1 VIELPGTPE
10 EMLAFLELE
19 HIDGDIYRGGIGFWP
34 EDRPAIYGG
43 QVAAQALRAAGH
55 TIPEGRLPHSL
66 HGYFLRRGDIEAPVI
81 FKVDRD
87 RDGRSF
93 SARRVTA
100 MQHGEVIWDMAC
112 SFAPPIEG
120 AAEYTPEVNSQI
132 ASPEACVLNQEEWCP
147 LVEIRTAPHPDG
159 RETPP
164 RTNDRVWAKVRVPV
178 PADPMLHAC
187 LLAFVADIGAGF
199 GDVAGPGIPLFGPSI
214 DFSIWFHGAANM
226 NDWVL
231 FESSALK
238 VGGHRGLYRSS
249 AHSAD
254 GQLVAM
260 VNQEMLLRPELA
272 SQY

>member
-1 VIELPGTPE
+1 MCRMRLEVGEGGGSRGRKVFDTIVKCRLVMWPRNIEDLAVIELPGTPE

-55 TIPEGRLPHSL
+55 TVPEGRLPHSL

-132 ASPEACVLNQEEWCP
+132 ASPDSCVLNQEDWCP

-159 RETPP
+159 R
-164 RTNDRVWAKVRVPV
+164 PV
-178 PADPMLHAC
+178 PMIVCGQKFVC
-187 LLAFVADIGAGF
+187 LFPPIRCFMRVCWPLLPTLARDLVMSLDQESPCSDQVSISRF
-199 GDVAGPGIPLFGPSI
+199 GSTA
-214 DFSIWFHGAANM
+214 
-226 NDWVL
+226 
-231 FESSALK
+231 
-238 VGGHRGLYRSS
+238 
-249 AHSAD
+249 
-254 GQLVAM
+254 Q
-260 VNQEMLLRPELA
+260 
-272 SQY
+272 